1 MFAITRF
8 RYVEVL
14 FHIDV
19 LLLTGQRGSVAGFS
33 ADFGLRCIG
42 VQCRGSSPLF
52 NNRDLKQ
59 TRRRRR

>member
-14 FHIDV
+14 FHTDV

-33 ADFGLRCIG
+33 ADFGLCCIG

-52 NNRDLKQ
+52 NNKSPKA
-59 TRRRRR
+59 T

>member
-14 FHIDV
+14 FDIDV

-52 NNRDLKQ
+52 NN
-59 TRRRRR
+59 

>member
-14 FHIDV
+14 FHTDV

-33 ADFGLRCIG
+33 ADFGLCCIG

-52 NNRDLKQ
+52 NN
-59 TRRRRR
+59 